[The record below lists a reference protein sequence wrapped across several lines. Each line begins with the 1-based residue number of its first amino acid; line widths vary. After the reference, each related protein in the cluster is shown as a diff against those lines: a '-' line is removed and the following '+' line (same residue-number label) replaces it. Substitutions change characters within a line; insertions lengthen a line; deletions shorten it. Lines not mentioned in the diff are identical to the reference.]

1 MGLCEFQAN
10 LVYIASSRLAR
21 QHSAHH
27 HHQKEIYAS
36 QLCFDLHFIHLEK
49 PPAGKRRGGSPQ
61 IALHCAG
68 LPTRFNSPSIRNCPR
83 SFALQPPSCTQSGES
98 RCATLVSSMIDL
110 IPYEEQGLTRPPT
123 GGRSGEGWGGSRWLW
138 GGQGQVL
145 RPAPCGGL
153 QRHFLNSSNYT
164 ALMNPN
170 AGSIGA
176 ILWPACILP

>member
-1 MGLCEFQAN
+1 MPTTTTKKKFMHLNYALIFILYIWRNRLQENAAVGPHRSLRTAQAS
-10 LVYIASSRLAR
+10 LPASTVPA
-21 QHSAHH
+21 SA
-27 HHQKEIYAS
+27 
-36 QLCFDLHFIHLEK
+36 
-49 PPAGKRRGGSPQ
+49 
-61 IALHCAG
+61 
-68 LPTRFNSPSIRNCPR
+68 NCPR
-83 SFALQPPSCTQSGES
+83 SLALQPPSCTQSGES

-110 IPYEEQGLTRPPT
+110 IPYEEQGLTRPPS

-164 ALMNPN
+164 ALINPN
-170 AGSIGA
+170 SGSIGA